1 MCFTNETVF
10 TLTFSNFAFSK
21 MKAINYHIKA
31 VLEVILQ
38 LSKGR
43 FLFYFVPGLIVTGLY
58 YYTTGWFESTE
69 NSVTFLSSIPLIG
82 SYLDS
87 ALSGT
92 FHVLKYII
100 DQFYVFLILTVLSPF
115 NTHLSEKLDSQLTG
129 QSFTSG
135 LIRILNDLIR
145 MIFIVIIALILEF
158 FFLGIWWAIS
168 GIFGIPDSIY
178 VIGSFLMASF
188 FFGFSFYDHSLERYE
203 KGVMG
208 SLGFAFKNMFI
219 VTLTGAIFNLI
230 YQLPFIG
237 ITLSPVLT
245 TMVATVVFVQF
256 IGKYK
261 TNKTSETNE

>member
-1 MCFTNETVF
+1 MR
-10 TLTFSNFAFSK
+10 
-21 MKAINYHIKA
+21 AINYHIKA
-31 VLEVILQ
+31 VFEVILQ

-43 FLFYFVPGLIVTGLY
+43 FWLYFVPGLIVTGLY
-58 YYTTGWFESTE
+58 YYTVGWFESTS
-69 NSVTFLSSIPLIG
+69 NSVSFLAKIPLIG

-87 ALSGT
+87 ALAGT

-115 NTHLSEKLDSQLTG
+115 NTHLSEKLDSQITG
-129 QSFTSG
+129 QTFSSG
-135 LIRILNDLIR
+135 VIRIINDLIR
-145 MIFIVIIALILEF
+145 MVFIVIIALILEF

-168 GIFGIPDSIY
+168 GLFGIPDSIY

-203 KGVMG
+203 KGVFG
-208 SLGFAFKNMFI
+208 SLGFAFKNMLI
-219 VTLTGAIFNLI
+219 VTVTGAIFNLI
-230 YQLPFIG
+230 YQIPFLG

-261 TNKTSETNE
+261 TDKTSETNE